1 MPGAEDTNPWARL
14 RVSPG
19 VTLRVAPLPDGQ
31 HAEVHYPS
39 LTITIAAGLKQRER
53 NAALMHEVVHLER
66 GSVHSADTEREEQ
79 VVCEETARR
88 LIPLTA
94 LTDALRWTRDLHQL
108 AIELHCTVDV
118 VSTRLA
124 TMHHPAERA
133 AVRRVLDD
141 VEYP

>member
-1 MPGAEDTNPWARL
+1 MTDTQAL
-14 RVSPG
+14 IG
-19 VTLRVAPLPDGQ
+19 VL
-31 HAEVHYPS
+31 
-39 LTITIAAGLKQRER
+39 
-53 NAALMHEVVHLER
+53 AALALVPVVIACAALTR
-66 GSVHSADTEREEQ
+66 RSRCTVIGSSMSATVDTEREEQ

-141 VEYP
+141 VERP

>member
-1 MPGAEDTNPWARL
+1 
-14 RVSPG
+14 
-19 VTLRVAPLPDGQ
+19 VAQ
-31 HAEVHYPS
+31 HAEVHYPGAQGMIGHMSRRLTRNTS

-53 NAALMHEVVHLER
+53 NSALMHEVVHLER

-141 VEYP
+141 VEHP